1 MRILVIEDDAVTA
14 AMVQQGLEAE
24 GHAVTAIAAG
34 REGLV
39 QALTSTFE
47 AIVLD
52 RLLPD
57 LDGLA
62 LLNSLRSAGTDT
74 PVIMLSAVT
83 ALDERMACLAAGADD
98 YITKP
103 FSLNELAVRL
113 KVVTRRVMPVAPS
126 AERVLAH
133 GSLRF
138 DRITQVVTR
147 FDQVIELT
155 RVEKRMIEQLLLLP
169 GELVSYRTLAEVIW
183 GQASDSQLNVI
194 RVHMAHLRAKVERD
208 EWPRLIHTVR
218 GQGFMLDER
227 A

>member
-113 KVVTRRVMPVAPS
+113 KVVTRRVMPVEPS

>member
-1 MRILVIEDDAVTA
+1 MRILLIEDDVVTA

-24 GHAVTAIAAG
+24 GHVISAATSG
-34 REGLV
+34 RDGLV
-39 QALTSTFE
+39 LALTGGFE

-62 LLNSLRSAGTDT
+62 LLNALRTAGVDAA
-74 PVIMLSAVT
+74 VIMLSAVT

-103 FSLNELAVRL
+103 FALNELAVRL
-113 KVVTRRVMPVAPS
+113 TVVARRVMPAES
-126 AERVLAH
+126 AAERVLAH

-147 FDQVIELT
+147 FDQGIELT
-155 RVEKRMIEQLLLLP
+155 RVEKRMTEQLLLRP
-169 GELVSYRTLAEVIW
+169 AQLVSYHSLAEVIW
-183 GQASDSQLNVI
+183 GQVTGAQLNVI
-194 RVHMAHLRAKVERD
+194 RVHMAHVRAKLERD

-218 GQGFMLDER
+218 GQGFMLDEQ

>member
-1 MRILVIEDDAVTA
+1 MRILLIEDDAVTA

-24 GHAVTAIAAG
+24 GHEISAISTG
-34 REGLV
+34 RDGLV
-39 QALTSTFE
+39 QALTGGFE

-62 LLNSLRSAGTDT
+62 LLTSLRTAGNDT

-103 FSLNELAVRL
+103 FALNELAVRL
-113 KVVTRRVMPVAPS
+113 KVVTRRVMPVGPS
-126 AERVLAH
+126 AERILGH

-169 GELVSYRTLAEVIW
+169 AQLVSYRNLAEVIW

-194 RVHMAHLRAKVERD
+194 RVHMVHLRAKLERE

-218 GQGFMLDER
+218 GQGFMLEER
-227 A
+227 R

>member
-1 MRILVIEDDAVTA
+1 MRLLLIEDDAVTA

-24 GHAVTAIAAG
+24 GHAVTALPTG
-34 REGLV
+34 RDGLV
-39 QALTSTFE
+39 QALSGSFE

-52 RLLPD
+52 RILPD

-62 LLNSLRSAGTDT
+62 LLTSLRAAGKDT

-113 KVVTRRVMPVAPS
+113 NVVTRRVMPAEPS
-126 AERVLAH
+126 VERVFSH

-155 RVEKRMIEQLLLLP
+155 RVEKRMIEQLLLMP
-169 GELVSYRTLAEVIW
+169 AQLVSYRSLAEVIW
-183 GQASDSQLNVI
+183 GQASDAQLNVI

-208 EWPRLIHTVR
+208 GWPRLIHTVR